1 MQTLVPRQYNADPWA
16 TPRYCSTPPP
26 KEVLPPIVPSLLLGF
41 DGTPESGPAID
52 LTLISGFDVALICV
66 VDRQVLHEVVARLT
80 DSGLIAIDFEVAPHP
95 DYRAFSNAALQ
106 PATAAPRLLSLYS
119 GGTTAYVIDLWAL
132 GAEAIAPLRKLLG
145 RHRTVA
151 HHAPYD
157 LKMAWRIGLD
167 LPDLHCSRIATA
179 ILDGERGTG
188 LAVASERRLSVIAD
202 KILQRFDYGIKQLPA
217 SVFYYAA
224 QDAILSYRLFNQCA
238 EEITYRKLDTGYAI
252 ARGAIR
258 QLAHAETRGLLVD
271 RSKLTAFGNDS
282 ADKAKQAKS
291 GMPKDLAGVNCR
303 SSKQLQGWLTG
314 NADEATRNAWP
325 KTPKGSFDF
334 SKKGL
339 GAAPSGDIRNALLKV
354 VEARSGMQRGGM
366 VASREALIN
375 PATGCVHASF
385 KLLGTDAGRLS
396 SNGPNVQQLPPGE
409 RNAYIA
415 RPGYTFVDADAGGL
429 QLRIAAVFGVESM
442 ARAFQQG
449 VDLHSLAG
457 GGIDINDPERDTKIA
472 AVNEQSRKSGKAANF
487 SLLFGMSARTFHARL
502 RGSVSEELTEED
514 AASVYRAWYKAWPEV
529 AGMQDALFSEARRN
543 GYSTTPGGR
552 IRDYLRDGIP
562 NWNQIRN
569 ITLNASIQGADA
581 DLIMLV
587 AAYLDIALMH
597 FKGASIAVL
606 VHDEVLIECKDDDA
620 EQVAKVLDTAWRWAW
635 AQLFPHRLDLG
646 SMSPAF
652 CQPTIGRSFGDV

>member
-1 MQTLVPRQYNADPWA
+1 VKTVVPRHYHADPWA
-16 TPRYCSTPPP
+16 TPTSCSTPPHQ
-26 KEVLPPIVPSLLLGF
+26 EVLPRIVPSLLLGI

-52 LTLISGFDVALICV
+52 LKLIAGSDVELTCI
-66 VDRQVLHEVVARLT
+66 VDPQALHEAVARLT
-80 DSGLIAIDFEVAPHP
+80 GSGLLAIDFEVAAHP
-95 DYRAFSNAALQ
+95 DYRGFAAAALQ

-132 GAEAIAPLRKLLG
+132 GAEAIAPLRWLLR

-151 HHAPYD
+151 HHATYD

-188 LAVASERRLSVIAD
+188 LAAACERRLRVIAD
-202 KILQRFDYGIKQLPA
+202 KTLQRFDYGIKELPA
-217 SVFYYAA
+217 SVLYYAA

-238 EEITYRKLDTGYAI
+238 EEITHRKLCTGYAI

-258 QLAHAETRGLLVD
+258 QVAHAETRGLLVD
-271 RSKLTAFGNDS
+271 HETLTAFGNAS
-282 ADKAKQAKS
+282 ADKANQAKS
-291 GMPKDLAGVNCR
+291 EMPKGLAGVNCR
-303 SSKQLQGWLTG
+303 SSKQLQGWFAG
-314 NADEATRNAWP
+314 NADNATRSVWP

-339 GAAPSGDIRNALLKV
+339 GAAPSGEVRNALLKV
-354 VEARSGMQRGGM
+354 AEARSGMQRGGM
-366 VASREALIN
+366 VASRAALIN

-396 SNGPNVQQLPPGE
+396 SSGPNVQQLPPGE
-409 RNAYIA
+409 RKAYVA
-415 RPGYTFVDADAGGL
+415 RPGHTFVDADAGGL
-429 QLRIAAVFGVESM
+429 QLRIAAAFGVESM
-442 ARAFQQG
+442 AGAFLQG
-449 VDLHSLAG
+449 IDLHSLAG
-457 GGIDINDPERDTKIA
+457 GGIDINDPERETKIA
-472 AVNEQSRKSGKAANF
+472 AVEEQSRKSGKAANF
-487 SLLFGMSARTFHARL
+487 SLLFGMSIPTFHARL
-502 RGSVSEELTEED
+502 RGAVSEALTEED
-514 AASVYRAWYKAWPEV
+514 AARVYHAWYKAWPEV

-562 NWNQIRN
+562 NWHQIRN

-597 FKGASIAVL
+597 FEGASVAVL
-606 VHDEVLIECKDDDA
+606 VHDEVLIECKV
-620 EQVAKVLDTAWRWAW
+620 EHSEEVAKVLDTAWRWAW
-635 AQLFPHRLDLG
+635 AKLFPHRLDLG